1 MINIRSQDFIPQK
14 EKDAIDGVLNLLV
27 SMDVAGT
34 ICIAE
39 VYKSGVDH
47 LVFLAFIQKIL
58 QVAEVPVATSHTVPS
73 TVLV

>member
-1 MINIRSQDFIPQK
+1 MAKSQDFIPQN
-14 EKDAIDGVLNLLV
+14 EKDAIDGVLYLLV

-47 LVFLAFIQKIL
+47 LVFLALIQKIL
-58 QVAEVPVATSHTVPS
+58 QVAEVSVAASHTIPG